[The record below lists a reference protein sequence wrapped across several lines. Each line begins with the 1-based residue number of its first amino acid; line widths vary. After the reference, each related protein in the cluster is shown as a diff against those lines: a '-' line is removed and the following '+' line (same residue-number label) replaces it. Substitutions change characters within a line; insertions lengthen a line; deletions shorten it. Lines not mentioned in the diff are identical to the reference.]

1 MTVDLARLSGR
12 TFLVLGRAGMD
23 LYADPPGTRTE
34 DATRFSACL
43 GGSSANIAVAIVRLG
58 GRASLV
64 TCVSDDAIG
73 RFVLNELDRYGVDR
87 RHVRAMGGEARN
99 SLAVVES
106 RIEDHQSVI
115 YRNGAA
121 DFEMTASD
129 VEALDYRAFS
139 ALVATGTVLAA
150 EPSRGAAFRAFDLA
164 RAAGLPVVLDID
176 YRPYSWP
183 SAEVASEVYARA
195 AALCD
200 VVVGND
206 VEFGFLAGD
215 PARGLEAA
223 RSLVAGGTRI
233 AVHKMGEAGAIT
245 LTPGAETRTGI
256 FATRALK
263 PTGAGDSFLGG
274 FLMALADGLSV
285 AEAVRRGSAAA
296 AIVVSRVGCAPAMP
310 TRAELDAFL
319 AAHAETGAG

>member
-1 MTVDLARLSGR
+1 
-12 TFLVLGRAGMD
+12 
-23 LYADPPGTRTE
+23 
-34 DATRFSACL
+34 
-43 GGSSANIAVAIVRLG
+43 
-58 GRASLV
+58 
-64 TCVSDDAIG
+64 
-73 RFVLNELDRYGVDR
+73 
-87 RHVRAMGGEARN
+87 
-99 SLAVVES
+99 
-106 RIEDHQSVI
+106 
-115 YRNGAA
+115 
-121 DFEMTASD
+121 
-129 VEALDYRAFS
+129 
-139 ALVATGTVLAA
+139 
-150 EPSRGAAFRAFDLA
+150 
-164 RAAGLPVVLDID
+164 
-176 YRPYSWP
+176 
-183 SAEVASEVYARA
+183 VASEVYARA